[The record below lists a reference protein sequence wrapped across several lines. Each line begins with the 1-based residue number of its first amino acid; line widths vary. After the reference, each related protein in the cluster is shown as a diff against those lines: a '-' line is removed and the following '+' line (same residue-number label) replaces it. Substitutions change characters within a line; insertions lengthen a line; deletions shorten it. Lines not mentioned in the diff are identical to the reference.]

1 MRGRAGSGRAA
12 ARERG
17 FHTPLDFRFF
27 FAYAFRRCHPNLASF
42 FGGFMALNE
51 ALLPEFDAEMANT
64 RKTLERVPTDKFS
77 WKPHERSGTMG
88 WLANHLADVPEWAV
102 YTLQQESLDM
112 APNGVA
118 PTPPPPPKTTK
129 ELLAKFDKNV
139 AAARALLAKASDA
152 EMHKTWSLMSN
163 GATIIAMPRVA
174 CLRTWVMNHG
184 IHHRAQLGVYLRL
197 NSIAVPAI
205 YGPSADEGAM

>member
-1 MRGRAGSGRAA
+1 
-12 ARERG
+12 
-17 FHTPLDFRFF
+17 
-27 FAYAFRRCHPNLASF
+27 
-42 FGGFMALNE
+42 MALNE
-51 ALLPEFDAEMANT
+51 ALLAEFDAEMANT
-64 RKTLERVPTDKFS
+64 RKTLERVPTEKFS
-77 WKPHERSGTMG
+77 WKPHEKSGTMG

-139 AAARALLAKASDA
+139 SAARALLTKASDA
-152 EMHKTWSLMSN
+152 EMHNNWSLLSN
-163 GATIIAMPRVA
+163 GATIIAMPRID

>member
-1 MRGRAGSGRAA
+1 MPRSRPKLAGISQRLSAARDRLDGSGAA
-12 ARERG
+12 GRHWGLEAI
-17 FHTPLDFRFF
+17 LDFRFF
-27 FAYAFRRCHPNLASF
+27 FAYTFRRCDPNHAKH

-77 WKPHERSGTMG
+77 WKPHEKSGTMG

-118 PTPPPPPKTTK
+118 PPPPPPPKTTQ
-129 ELLAKFDKNV
+129 ELLTKYDKNV
-139 AAARALLAKASDA
+139 AAARA
-152 EMHKTWSLMSN
+152 
-163 GATIIAMPRVA
+163 
-174 CLRTWVMNHG
+174 WVMNHG

-197 NSIAVPAI
+197 NNIAVPAI
-205 YGPSADEGAM
+205 YGPSADEGGM

>member
-1 MRGRAGSGRAA
+1 
-12 ARERG
+12 
-17 FHTPLDFRFF
+17 
-27 FAYAFRRCHPNLASF
+27 
-42 FGGFMALNE
+42 MALNE

-77 WKPHERSGTMG
+77 WKPHEKSGTMG
-88 WLANHLADVPEWAV
+88 WLANHMADVPEWAV

-118 PTPPPPPKTTK
+118 PTPPPPPKTTQ

-139 AAARALLAKASDA
+139 TAARALLAKASDS
-152 EMHKTWSLMSN
+152 EMHKTWSLLSN
-163 GATIIAMPRVA
+163 GTTIIAMPRIA

-197 NSIAVPAI
+197 NNIAVPAI
-205 YGPSADEGAM
+205 YGPSADESGM